1 MQTEIIMA
9 GFGGQGLMIIGKIL
23 ALAGLEEGKEVSW
36 LPSYGPE
43 MRGGTANC
51 TVVVSDKPIGSP
63 LTPTPKGGIVMNRP
77 SNEKFAPAIRPG
89 GTLVVN
95 SSLIPDRCDRKDIT
109 VFRIPANDI
118 AMEEGSSRSANLVV
132 LGAYLGLDEV
142 VKAETVLEAV
152 KKTFAKKKEFLEI
165 NCKTFKR
172 GYELA
177 KAGKSDD

>member
-9 GFGGQGLMIIGKIL
+9 GFGGQGLMIIGKLL
-23 ALAGLEEGKEVSW
+23 ALAGLEEGKEVTW

-51 TVVVSDKPIGSP
+51 TVVVSNKPIGSP

-77 SNEKFAPAIRPG
+77 SNDKYAPAIKPG
-89 GTLVVN
+89 GALVVN
-95 SSLIPDRCDRKDIT
+95 SSLIPDHCDRKDIK

-118 AMEEGSSRSANLVV
+118 AREAGSGRAANLVV

-142 VKAETVLEAV
+142 VKFDTLLAAI
-152 KKTFAKKKEFLEI
+152 KKSFAKKKEFVEI
-165 NCKTFKR
+165 NCNTFTQ